1 MFISRRDLIK
11 SLSLTAAAGSMLRV
25 VPFADAEK
33 AHRMVSAHK
42 AASPS
47 GEYAP
52 KFFPERQYKTLQ
64 ALCQAIIPPDQESG
78 GAVEAGAPEFI
89 DLLSSENKDLQLQL
103 GGGIMWLDAACM
115 ERYGQTYL
123 QCTPGQ
129 RSEMLDLI
137 AFRKNAEK
145 DPRLSPGIEFFSTLR
160 KYTADGFFTS
170 EIGIKYLGYIGNTY
184 LKEFPGCPSV
194 PEA

>member
-1 MFISRRDLIK
+1 MSISRRDLIK
-11 SLSLTAAAGSMLRV
+11 SLSLTAAAGSVLRV
-25 VPFADAEK
+25 VPLAAAETT
-33 AHRMVSAHK
+33 HRMVSAHK
-42 AASPS
+42 AASSS

-52 KFFPERQYKTLQ
+52 KFFSEHQYKTLR

-78 GAVEAGAPEFI
+78 GAVEAGAPEFL

-103 GGGIMWLDAACM
+103 GGGIMWLDATCM
-115 ERYGQTYL
+115 DRFGQTYL
-123 QCTPGQ
+123 QCASGQ
-129 RSEMLDLI
+129 RTEMLDLI

-145 DPRLSPGIEFFSTLR
+145 DPKLGPGIEFFSTLR

-184 LKEFPGCPSV
+184 LKEFPGCPAI

>member
-1 MFISRRDLIK
+1 MSISRRDLIK
-11 SLSLTAAAGSMLRV
+11 SLSLTAAAGSVLRV
-25 VPFADAEK
+25 VPLATAETT
-33 AHRMVSAHK
+33 HRMVSAHK
-42 AASPS
+42 AASSS

-52 KFFPERQYKTLQ
+52 KFFSEHQYKTLR

-89 DLLSSENKDLQLQL
+89 DLLSGENKDLQLQL

-115 ERYGQTYL
+115 NRFGQTYL
-123 QCTPGQ
+123 QCASGQ
-129 RSEMLDLI
+129 RTKMLDLI

-145 DPRLSPGIEFFSTLR
+145 DPKLGPGIEFFSRLR

-184 LKEFPGCPSV
+184 LKEFPGCPSI